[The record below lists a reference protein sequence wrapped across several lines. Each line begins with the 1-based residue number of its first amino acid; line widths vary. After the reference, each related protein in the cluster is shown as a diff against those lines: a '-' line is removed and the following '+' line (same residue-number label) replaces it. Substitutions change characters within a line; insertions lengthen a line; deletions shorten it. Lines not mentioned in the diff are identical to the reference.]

1 MNLATG
7 PLLLLTVGRTLG
19 FDPVHLHY
27 PALAAAGVETVVC
40 AGAGTGRSRLFRAMF
55 GIGTATEITRG
66 WVFYK
71 GERQEP

>member
-1 MNLATG
+1 
-7 PLLLLTVGRTLG
+7 
-19 FDPVHLHY
+19 
-27 PALAAAGVETVVC
+27 
-40 AGAGTGRSRLFRAMF
+40 MF